1 MEYDLDTALAVSL
14 IHSKPDGMDIVDYI
28 TGIQTKIVEK
38 ESKLFVE
45 VCKQIDDK
53 FIKFIQSNTEFL
65 ILVSLSKVAI

>member
-45 VCKQIDDK
+45 VCK
-53 FIKFIQSNTEFL
+53 
-65 ILVSLSKVAI
+65 